1 MQIEQLTNDLHYAVA
16 LMEAFHL
23 TSSPPYTQLKDL
35 ARDLEYCELVRY
47 SPDAGRYA
55 LALLDRLA
63 AILREFSGNATFRIP
78 EGHEAICTH
87 RSSCR
92 LTAAARCS
100 PAFLPAT
107 SQIRRSLYVCRRPA
121 LLVSRPHWTRMR
133 L

>member
-55 LALLDRLA
+55 LALL
-63 AILREFSGNATFRIP
+63 
-78 EGHEAICTH
+78 
-87 RSSCR
+87 
-92 LTAAARCS
+92 TASRPSYASS
-100 PAFLPAT
+100 PAMLHSAFPKASCSASRKT
-107 SQIRRSLYVCRRPA
+107 SPPCRR
-121 LLVSRPHWTRMR
+121 T
-133 L
+133 